1 MGRVQ
6 AVTTAMAATL
16 IAAASLL
23 VAGCGGGDGDAGASA
38 AETKPPAGFTRT
50 QTKDFKVDLP
60 SGWQVS
66 KLGEA
71 GSEVLQAR
79 PAGTDVNRAQLRV
92 GAARD
97 YEGDV
102 NAALLQAQG
111 EIPVRRPGATRVVS
125 KPIDVD
131 GAADARRVEWTVPA
145 GGGLEPARIVTVLA
159 LSKDRTLVNLSVGV
173 PQSELAGARIDD
185 IVGSLQVR

>member
-1 MGRVQ
+1 VIPATA
-6 AVTTAMAATL
+6 AVL
-16 IAAASLL
+16 LAAAALA
-23 VAGCGGGDGDAGASA
+23 VAGCGGDDEGSASA
-38 AETKPPAGFTRT
+38 SETKPPAGFTRT
-50 QTKDFKVDLP
+50 QTKDFTVDLP
-60 SGWQVS
+60 SGWQVD

-111 EIPVRRPGATRVVS
+111 EIPVRRPGAKRVVS
-125 KPIDVD
+125 KAIDVD

>member
-1 MGRVQ
+1 
-6 AVTTAMAATL
+6 MAAAL
-16 IAAASLL
+16 IAAVSVA
-23 VAGCGGGDGDAGASA
+23 VAGCGGGDDEGSASD
-38 AETKPPAGFTRT
+38 TKPPAGFTRT

-71 GSEVLQAR
+71 DSEVLQAR

-97 YEGDV
+97 YKGDV

-125 KPIDVD
+125 KAIDID

-145 GGGLEPARIVTVLA
+145 GGGLDPARIVTVLA

-173 PQSELAGARIDD
+173 PQSELAAARIED
-185 IVGSLQVR
+185 IVSSLQVR

>member
-6 AVTTAMAATL
+6 AMMTATAAAL
-16 IAAASLL
+16 IAALSLA
-23 VAGCGGGDGDAGASA
+23 VAGCGGGDDDSASA
-38 AETKPPAGFTRT
+38 GETKPPAGFSRT

-125 KPIDVD
+125 KAIDVD

-173 PQSELAGARIDD
+173 PQSELEGIRIDD

>member
-1 MGRVQ
+1 MDRVP
-6 AVTTAMAATL
+6 AVIPAT
-16 IAAASLL
+16 AAALL
-23 VAGCGGGDGDAGASA
+23 AAAALAVAGCGGDDEGSASA
-38 AETKPPAGFTRT
+38 GETKPPAGFTRT

-60 SGWQVS
+60 SGWQVD

-111 EIPVRRPGATRVVS
+111 EIPVRRPGAKRVVS
-125 KPIDVD
+125 EAIDVD
-131 GAADARRVEWTVPA
+131 GAADARRVEWIVPA

-173 PQSELAGARIDD
+173 PQSELEGARIDD

>member
-6 AVTTAMAATL
+6 AMMTAMAAAL
-16 IAAASLL
+16 IAALSLA
-23 VAGCGGGDGDAGASA
+23 VAGCGGDDDSASA
-38 AETKPPAGFTRT
+38 GETKPPAGFSRT

-111 EIPVRRPGATRVVS
+111 EIPVRRPGATRVLS
-125 KPIDVD
+125 KAIDVD

-145 GGGLEPARIVTVLA
+145 GGGGWPAVPVTVVA

-173 PQSELAGARIDD
+173 PQSELEGIRIDD